1 MRERLI
7 MSALEDEIVSK
18 FRLLDHAAQ
27 ERVLRQMEAEFL
39 EAEPEHLGLSD
50 WLIWAR
56 QFRAKHLSESGANR
70 AFNAV
75 DTLAEVREER
85 LNDLMGRG

>member
-1 MRERLI
+1 

-27 ERVLRQMEAEFL
+27 ERVLKQIAAEFL
-39 EAEPEHLGLSD
+39 EAEPERLSLSD
-50 WLIWAR
+50 WLVWAR
-56 QFRAKHLSESGANR
+56 QFRAEHLSESGVKT

-75 DTLAEVREER
+75 DTLEEVREER